1 MKHKLYNRLLSL
13 ALAVGLVVGMLPGVT
28 FASAVDSD
36 ATALQSQVE
45 QIAEPTEEP
54 ETVSE
59 ESSQAEATPTPAP
72 ESSEEESSQ
81 VEETPAPTEEPVQ
94 EPENNED
101 TESAFIPPVNY
112 TNVAPLEE
120 ENSPALPTMNTM
132 NLLSVGRE
140 NEDTT
145 DNGLELAKAVTGNR
159 DDGYQVKLEAYTT
172 GTVTSTTSTKPADI
186 VLVLD
191 VSGSMAYCIHCGKE
205 ESEHREQETVAYTEA
220 YDVSRYQQYYYYD
233 GNSYRRVYYCTGDRW
248 GSCDGGWF
256 TQQHNY
262 YWHSGTQLTPKT
274 SASDTNA
281 GHTQFYVRAVTETSY
296 VCTDGSGNTFESRM
310 DALRTAVDAFLDS
323 VQESAKGKDGV
334 LGTEDDVHRRVSFVK
349 FASDNNEDIGN
360 DTNRN
365 GYNDSQQ
372 VTGLLD
378 MTDSLSATTIM
389 NELNDIHPAGAT
401 RADYGMNHAADIL
414 QSARQAEGYD
424 RSQVAILFT
433 DGQPTTS
440 SDFSSTVAG
449 ATIKESSRIKESG
462 GTVYT
467 IGVFSGADGTV
478 PEDADGLSN
487 LSNINRYMH
496 LVSSN
501 FPDAT
506 GWEHYTENWW
516 NPQDQ
521 WGELNPNLEGN
532 DSYYL
537 SANNSDD
544 LTDIFES
551 ISGEISS
558 PAVTLGTGTVI
569 RDVVTDYFEL
579 PQSGQVT
586 VQKYDKTLNSDN
598 SIDWVLDQGWS
609 LNRSNITVDTDNDA
623 VNVTGIDLSKYFV
636 SENPRE
642 NPDNASDDK
651 YYGSKFVIT
660 FPIEVKDT
668 FFGGNQVPT
677 NEVEQS
683 GVIRENETN
692 VFEEFPDPGKQD
704 VALDYQ
710 FDVQDQVIYISQSAD
725 LSDLISYA
733 ENYVPGTV
741 LSDADAE
748 KNNDY
753 VNLVF
758 TVKDTAGNVVGTY
771 TVNAANSDGTW
782 TWESDY
788 SDENA
793 KLTDCTGYQISCQ
806 VVPKESGSIKT
817 NEGLNGMGDKDATVH
832 VLIPKVSV
840 TDTEID
846 LGQVANIQDNLVDF
860 KDGDWKDIDNHQITT
875 DAYPE
880 NAPSVQ
886 LGYTYVE
893 GTEVPETGDYK
904 PEQDSDFTVTVTV
917 GELPLTKDQYDLT
930 TKVIEHNN
938 CIEPTEGNDHDFTIH
953 VHTTNGM
960 LVIQKKIEGGL
971 AENGEPVFD
980 FKVESPNGTV
990 YYYHVIGQADG
1001 TVTATPED
1009 GVSLPAGDYTV
1020 TELYNQNY
1028 EATGVQI
1035 TGGDQT
1041 TTTPGNNYSVTVSV
1055 KPNGTTTVTFTNTA
1069 DDTKI
1074 PSDSG
1079 ATQNIPKWNSNN
1091 LVGWKPDDN
1100 IKDGDVQTDET
1111 SN

>member
-13 ALAVGLVVGMLPGVT
+13 ALALGLVVGMLPGMT
-28 FASAVDSD
+28 FAGAVDT
-36 ATALQSQVE
+36 TAPQSQAE

-72 ESSEEESSQ
+72 ESSQ

-191 VSGSMAYCIHCGKE
+191 VSGSMDYCLEC
-205 ESEHREQETVAYTEA
+205 
-220 YDVSRYQQYYYYD
+220 
-233 GNSYRRVYYCTGDRW
+233 GNSEGYNHKW
-248 GSCDGGWF
+248 
-256 TQQHNY
+256 NY
-262 YWHSGTQLTPKT
+262 GHSFV
-274 SASDTNA
+274 N
-281 GHTQFYVRAVTETSY
+281 
-296 VCTDGSGNTFESRM
+296 RM

-323 VQESAKGKDGV
+323 VQDSAAGKDGR
-334 LGTEDDVHRRVSFVK
+334 LGTDDDVHHRVSFVK
-349 FASDNNEDIGN
+349 FAGENSENVGN
-360 DTNRN
+360 DTYEEWV
-365 GYNDSQQ
+365 GLFQKVTYNYSQQ
-372 VTGLLD
+372 VTDLLD
-378 MTDSLSATTIM
+378 MTISSSATTIM
-389 NELNDIHPAGAT
+389 NELNDIDPAGAT
-401 RADYGMNHAADIL
+401 RADFGMNHAADIL
-414 QSARQAEGYD
+414 QSARQEEGYD

-433 DGQPTTS
+433 DGQPTSGS
-440 SDFSSTVAG
+440 SFEDDVADD
-449 ATIKESSRIKESG
+449 AISEAHRIKGAG

-478 PEDADGLSN
+478 PADADALDNYSV
-487 LSNINRYMH
+487 SDENRYMH

-506 GWEHYTENWW
+506 GWEHYIGNSWNW
-516 NPQDQ
+516 QDQ

-537 SANNSDD
+537 SANNTDD

-704 VALDYQ
+704 VALKYQ
-710 FDVQDQVIYISQSAD
+710 FNVQDQTIYVSESAN
-725 LSDLISYA
+725 LSELIEYVVG
-733 ENYVPGTV
+733 YVPGTI
-741 LSDADAE
+741 LPSADTE

-753 VNLVF
+753 VDLVF
-758 TVKDTAGNVVGTY
+758 TVRDAAGNVVGTY
-771 TVNAANSDGTW
+771 TVAAKSSEGSW
-782 TWESDY
+782 TWADGYTGDY
-788 SDENA
+788 A
-793 KLTDCTGYQISCQ
+793 KFKDCTDFTISCTVQ
-806 VVPKESGSIKT
+806 PKPEGSIGPM
-817 NEGLNGMGDKDATVH
+817 NVYPVNNNSATVH
-832 VLIPKVSV
+832 VLKPTITWKDSTQNSGTQITDELLKSHQVGTVTWGDENNDGAGTPVTQEPTLTYEFSTATGGQISGPINAELHVKVDV
-840 TDTEID
+840 KVGETPITDETTFNWEKDAKCPDPCNNPNPEYQFRIHVGNGD
-846 LGQVANIQDNLVDF
+846 LTIIKQISGGAGSYDNAIFDF
-860 KDGDWKDIDNHQITT
+860 K
-875 DAYPE
+875 
-880 NAPSVQ
+880 
-886 LGYTYVE
+886 
-893 GTEVPETGDYK
+893 
-904 PEQDSDFTVTVTV
+904 
-917 GELPLTKDQYDLT
+917 
-930 TKVIEHNN
+930 IE
-938 CIEPTEGNDHDFTIH
+938 
-953 VHTTNGM
+953 
-960 LVIQKKIEGGL
+960 
-971 AENGEPVFD
+971 AENGM
-980 FKVESPNGTV
+980 V
-990 YYYHVIGQADG
+990 YYIHLDASSGEAQDTINLPSG
-1001 TVTATPED
+1001 T
-1009 GVSLPAGDYTV
+1009 YTV
-1020 TELYNQNY
+1020 TELDNLNY
-1028 EATGVQI
+1028 
-1035 TGGDQT
+1035 
-1041 TTTPGNNYSVTVSV
+1041 TPVGEKVKKVTV
-1055 KPNGTTTVTFTNTA
+1055 GGEDATVTFTNNSTP
-1069 DDTKI
+1069 TKI

-1079 ATQNIPKWNSNN
+1079 ATQNN
-1091 LVGWKPDDN
+1091 PDWQD
-1100 IKDGDVQTDET
+1100 DGDLVWKHDEGDDAIV
-1111 SN
+1111 SNPEKPGEKPTEN

>member
-13 ALAVGLVVGMLPGVT
+13 ALALGLVVGMLPGMT
-28 FASAVDSD
+28 FAGAVDSD

-120 ENSPALPTMNTM
+120 ENSPALPAMNTM

-191 VSGSMAYCIHCGKE
+191 VSGSMDYCLEC
-205 ESEHREQETVAYTEA
+205 
-220 YDVSRYQQYYYYD
+220 
-233 GNSYRRVYYCTGDRW
+233 GNSEGYNHKW
-248 GSCDGGWF
+248 
-256 TQQHNY
+256 NY
-262 YWHSGTQLTPKT
+262 GHSFV
-274 SASDTNA
+274 N
-281 GHTQFYVRAVTETSY
+281 
-296 VCTDGSGNTFESRM
+296 RM
-310 DALRTAVDAFLDS
+310 DALRTAVSAFLES
-323 VQESAKGKDGV
+323 VQESAAGKDGR
-334 LGTEDDVHRRVSFVK
+334 LGTDDDVDHRVSFVK
-349 FASDNNEDIGN
+349 FAGKNNENVGN
-360 DTNRN
+360 DTYEEWVSIFQRAT
-365 GYNDSQQ
+365 YNFSQQ
-372 VTGLLD
+372 VTDLLD
-378 MTDSLSATTIM
+378 MTISSSATTIM
-389 NELNDIHPAGAT
+389 NELNRINPAGAT
-401 RADYGMNHAADIL
+401 QADYGMRHAADIL
-414 QSARQAEGYD
+414 ESARQEEGYD

-433 DGQPTTS
+433 DGQPTSGS
-440 SDFSSTVAG
+440 SFEDDVAND
-449 ATIKESSRIKESG
+449 AISEAHRIKGAG

-478 PEDADGLSN
+478 PANADALENYGVSEE
-487 LSNINRYMH
+487 NRYMH

-506 GWEHYTENWW
+506 GWEHHNGW
-516 NPQDQ
+516 NQQDQ

-537 SANNSDD
+537 SANNTDD

-609 LNRSNITVDTDNDA
+609 LNRNNITVDTNNDA

-704 VALDYQ
+704 VALKYQ
-710 FDVQDQVIYISQSAD
+710 FNVQDQTIYVSESAN
-725 LSDLISYA
+725 LSELIEYVVG
-733 ENYVPGTV
+733 YVPGTI
-741 LSDADAE
+741 LPSEDTE

-753 VNLVF
+753 VDLVF
-758 TVKDTAGNVVGTY
+758 TVRDAANIVVGTY
-771 TVNAANSDGTW
+771 TVAAKSSEGSW
-782 TWESDY
+782 TWADGYTGDY
-788 SDENA
+788 A
-793 KLTDCTGYQISCQ
+793 KFKDCTDFTISCTVQ
-806 VVPKESGSIKT
+806 PKPEGSIGPMDVSSV
-817 NEGLNGMGDKDATVH
+817 NNPATVH
-832 VLIPKVSV
+832 VLKPTVTWKDTTKEANTNITADLMKTENYVSV
-840 TDTEID
+840 EWSDKTPASEKHTPSSEED
-846 LGQVANIQDNLVDF
+846 ANIEDRPILSYTFETVDN
-860 KDGDWKDIDNHQITT
+860 
-875 DAYPE
+875 E
-880 NAPSVQ
+880 NFPI
-886 LGYTYVE
+886 
-893 GTEVPETGDYK
+893 
-904 PEQDSDFTVTVTV
+904 
-917 GELPLTKDQYDLT
+917 PLTNELHVAVNTVKANGVDITSDTSFAWTTNTEGSSGCTEACNNPNPSYQFRIHVGNGDLT
-930 TKVIEHNN
+930 IIKRISGDAGSYDN
-938 CIEPTEGNDHDFTIH
+938 
-953 VHTTNGM
+953 
-960 LVIQKKIEGGL
+960 
-971 AENGEPVFD
+971 AVFD
-980 FKVESPNGTV
+980 FKIEAENGMV
-990 YYYHVIGQADG
+990 YYIHLDASSGEAQDTINLPSG
-1001 TVTATPED
+1001 T
-1009 GVSLPAGDYTV
+1009 YTV
-1020 TELYNQNY
+1020 TELDNLNY
-1028 EATGVQI
+1028 
-1035 TGGDQT
+1035 
-1041 TTTPGNNYSVTVSV
+1041 TPVGEKVKKVTV
-1055 KPNGTTTVTFTNTA
+1055 GGEDATVTFTNNSTP
-1069 DDTKI
+1069 TKI

-1100 IKDGDVQTDET
+1100 IKDGNVQTDET